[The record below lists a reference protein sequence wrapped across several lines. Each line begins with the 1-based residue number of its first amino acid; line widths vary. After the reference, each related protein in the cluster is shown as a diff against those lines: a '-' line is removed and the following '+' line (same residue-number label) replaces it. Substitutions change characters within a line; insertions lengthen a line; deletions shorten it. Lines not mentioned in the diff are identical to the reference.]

1 MDNKITKFLDNLL
14 ENEVLDT
21 EIYQKIIKFDENNNL
36 SQKSKVARAITLMKT
51 RLIQSWYKNP
61 KQGTKLLLKCW
72 YIDTKI

>member
-36 SQKSKVARAITLMKT
+36 SQKSKK
-51 RLIQSWYKNP
+51 K
-61 KQGTKLLLKCW
+61 
-72 YIDTKI
+72 

>member
-36 SQKSKVARAITLMKT
+36 SQKSKVARALTL
-51 RLIQSWYKNP
+51 I
-61 KQGTKLLLKCW
+61 
-72 YIDTKI
+72 